1 MSGWLD
7 LLLVSLVLTNVTLAG
22 ASRLGMC
29 TRVVAVQG
37 ILLGLF
43 PLLVHAGEL
52 TLRVGLIAAGSIVI
66 KGVVFPLLIFRALRE
81 ARIRREVEPFAGFM
95 LSTIVSVLALAGS
108 FWLTARLPF
117 PEPVASDSI
126 VAIAF
131 FTILNG
137 LFLIVSRRKAVS
149 QVLGYL
155 VMENGIYA
163 FGVAF
168 VQEVPFVVELG
179 ILLDVFVAVF
189 VMGIAIFHINREFDH
204 FDADRLTTLRD
215 WMP

>member
-1 MSGWLD
+1 MTGWLE
-7 LLLVSLVLTNVTLAG
+7 LLLVLLVLTNLALVG

-29 TRVVAVQG
+29 IRVVALQG
-37 ILLGLF
+37 VLLGLF

-52 TLRVGLIAAGSIVI
+52 TLRVSLIAAGSIAV
-66 KGVVFPLLIFRALRE
+66 KGIAFPLLMFRALRE
-81 ARIRREVEPFAGFM
+81 ARIRREVEPFVGFT
-95 LSTIVSVLALAGS
+95 LSTIVSVLALAS
-108 FWLTARLPF
+108 AFWISARLPF
-117 PEPVASDSI
+117 QDPVASRLI
-126 VAIAF
+126 APVAF

-155 VMENGIYA
+155 VMENGIYV
-163 FGVAF
+163 FGVAL
-168 VQEVPFVVELG
+168 VEEVPFVVELG
-179 ILLDVFVAVF
+179 ILLDVFVAIF

-215 WMP
+215 WRL